1 MKKVVQIFALV
12 VFTIGLFS
20 CEAEST
26 ADTAALYEVDACD
39 GCSDS
44 GDQRED
50 EDTGG
55 N

>member
-1 MKKVVQIFALV
+1 MKKAVHILALV

-26 ADTAALYEVDACD
+26 ADTATLYELDACD

-44 GDQRED
+44 GDDRDPE
-50 EDTGG
+50 GG

>member
-26 ADTAALYEVDACD
+26 ADTAELYELNACD
-39 GCSDS
+39 GCADQTDEREEDS
-44 GDQRED
+44 G
-50 EDTGG
+50 G

>member
-1 MKKVVQIFALV
+1 MKKVVQILALV

-26 ADTAALYEVDACD
+26 ADTAELYEMNACD
-39 GCSDS
+39 GCADS
-44 GDQRED
+44 GDQRD
-50 EDTGG
+50 EDSGG